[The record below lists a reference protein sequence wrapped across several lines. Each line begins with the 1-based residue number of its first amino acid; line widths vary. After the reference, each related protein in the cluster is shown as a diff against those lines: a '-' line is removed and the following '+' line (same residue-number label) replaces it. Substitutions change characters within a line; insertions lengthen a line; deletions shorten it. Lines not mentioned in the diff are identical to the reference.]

1 MPVDDSVKQLFD
13 RARTFGVDFTRPP
26 STQVLMFLAYVP
38 KTMGISPI
46 KLLHQ
51 AKYPDGGHP
60 DGDHLM
66 KRITILT
73 RVHQNSP
80 VFRDVVKHR
89 HDRVCTI
96 GGKGYSIPLWFDLVK
111 SLLVSNRSLPEPEE
125 DERFFE
131 CVVAAALVHLE
142 EDLIPSS
149 ETHAYRT
156 LVDQQVHYL
165 PLKEALLQEGLQQR
179 REEINRVVRQLHIMQ
194 SSRYRLSRARDT
206 VHLSLPQGN
215 HAKLVLSAPGTGTV
229 ETELMP
235 GDHVKAVNLVL
246 AMMTEFSSAVQE
258 ALFEYSVSP
267 VARQSVTLKT
277 CDGQEVEYDGPF
289 APYHQD
295 LPDGDVVP
303 VEFTEET
310 IVALQSSDAAAK
322 AIREMRAKECV
333 DASLES
339 QRVTLEPLERSPL
352 LEAMCFFD
360 TVPRWSAH
368 SRAWWRCACRWPAAA
383 RACLTYTTSSVSTVR
398 SCCSGTPTTCA
409 RTRPR
414 RTLTCCSRR
423 WTT

>member
-1 MPVDDSVKQLFD
+1 M
-13 RARTFGVDFTRPP
+13 
-26 STQVLMFLAYVP
+26 
-38 KTMGISPI
+38 
-46 KLLHQ
+46 
-51 AKYPDGGHP
+51 
-60 DGDHLM
+60 
-66 KRITILT
+66 
-73 RVHQNSP
+73 
-80 VFRDVVKHR
+80 
-89 HDRVCTI
+89 
-96 GGKGYSIPLWFDLVK
+96 
-111 SLLVSNRSLPEPEE
+111 
-125 DERFFE
+125 
-131 CVVAAALVHLE
+131 
-142 EDLIPSS
+142 
-149 ETHAYRT
+149 
-156 LVDQQVHYL
+156 
-165 PLKEALLQEGLQQR
+165 
-179 REEINRVVRQLHIMQ
+179 VRQLHIMQ
-194 SSRYRLSRARDT
+194 SSLHRLSRARDT

-229 ETELMP
+229 ETELML

-352 LEAMCFFD
+352 LEAMCFFGHGAALERTLSCLVEMCMQVACCCEGLPHVHD
-360 TVPRWSAH
+360 LECVD
-368 SRAWWRCACRWPAAA
+368 RALLLLWYSHDVCEDASEA
-383 RACLTYTTSSVSTVR
+383 
-398 SCCSGTPTTCA
+398 
-409 RTRPR
+409 
-414 RTLTCCSRR
+414 TLTCCSRR